1 MSADDIIYAPI
12 VPADELRDLVKR
24 IMRNPSN
31 RKVLDNVSDRIVD
44 LFGRHGVFD
53 EQEIVDAVYRTIKEL
68 EANTARENDDAVR
81 RRWYMDRAR
90 QQNERMRSLTRSR
103 PSTQRS

>member
-68 EANTARENDDAVR
+68 EAITARENDDAVR